1 MEERCIKFYTD
12 STSAKPKQI
21 IQDMEA
27 ELLSTP
33 YLEEGISSIF
43 ETVAQSYNNCY

>member
-33 YLEEGISSIF
+33 DLEEGIS